1 MDPHARKKEDKH
13 FRLLSNSPTP
23 FDTKKLSHSPLSLGN
38 NHSVYLSNLRA
49 YQQQSLRSTA
59 NKRATTTPNTTA
71 TGHGATT
78 PISPQHTLPP
88 NHPLSATTAQSVF
101 QQQQAKRLQYF
112 HSRPPVYV
120 VNPSFTLQDF
130 ELMDTLGTGTFGRVY
145 LTRFRS
151 TNKFYAMK
159 VLKKSEVV
167 RLKQVEHLLWE
178 KQILASVRFP
188 FIVDLFCA
196 FQDNTNLY
204 MLLEY
209 VVGGELFSH
218 LRRAGRFTN
227 DMTRFYASEIV
238 LAIEY
243 LHSKNIVYRDLK
255 PENLLIG
262 HDGHICLTDFGFA
275 KIIQDRTWTLCGTPE
290 YLAPEVIQSKGH
302 GKAVDWWALGI
313 LIFEMLAGYP
323 PFFDDNSF
331 GIYEKILAG
340 RVQFPSHFD
349 LLAKDLLK
357 RLLVGDRTKRLGNLK
372 GGPEDIKRHKWFRG
386 VDWIGLLEKT
396 VRAPIIPKY
405 RHPGDTGNFEK
416 YPDTK
421 LPEQDVDG
429 DDPYKDMFADFCSA

>member
-1 MDPHARKKEDKH
+1 MDSSLARK
-13 FRLLSNSPTP
+13 NQTPASPTML
-23 FDTKKLSHSPLSLGN
+23 DGKANNASLLLGN
-38 NHSVYLSNLRA
+38 NHTVYLSNLRA
-49 YQQQSLRSTA
+49 YQQQSLRSSSPSV
-59 NKRATTTPNTTA
+59 KRA
-71 TGHGATT
+71 
-78 PISPQHTLPP
+78 LPA
-88 NHPLSATTAQSVF
+88 NHPLNTPPAPAQPSLY
-101 QQQQAKRLQYF
+101 QQQQAKRLQYY
-112 HSRPPVYV
+112 HTRPPVYV
-120 VNPSFTLQDF
+120 VNPSFGLQDF
-130 ELMDTLGTGTFGRVY
+130 ELLDTLGTGTFGRVY
-145 LTRFRS
+145 LTRFRT
-151 TNKFYAMK
+151 TNKYYAMK

-255 PENLLIG
+255 PENLLLD
-262 HDGHICLTDFGFA
+262 HNGHIVLTDFGFA
-275 KIIQDRTWTLCGTPE
+275 KQIDDRTWTLCGTPE
-290 YLAPEVIQSKGH
+290 YLAPEIIQSKGH

-349 LLAKDLLK
+349 TLAKDLLK

-386 VDWIGLLEKT
+386 VDWIGLLDKT

-416 YPDTK
+416 YPDTIATDRN
-421 LPEQDVDG
+421 PSTDG
-429 DDPYKDMFADFCSA
+429 EDPYKNLFVDFCSSSSSIS